1 MAFDNFT
8 VNIVS
13 FPETAGVD
21 WTLDNP
27 SIVLT
32 LVPDAGYSISA
43 ANFSATTPLPNYVS
57 SVIFTQNG
65 SNIDCVINYTVPS
78 VMPSVDVL
86 VSLCATGFAEATAI
100 TVSGT
105 IKDCGTSN
113 ISLPKVGDLPDTYSG
128 SGNWDST
135 QTVFTGSDDNSATL
149 SYTLGLEQVYLNG
162 VKLVSGD
169 DYVTTSTS
177 TITLQ
182 EDAVQGDDNQYL
194 DPGS

>member
-86 VSLCATGFAEATAI
+86 VSLCATGFAEATAV

-113 ISLPKVGDLPDTYSG
+113 IGLPKVGDLPTSYSG
-128 SGNWDST
+128 RD
-135 QTVFTGSDDNSATL
+135 
-149 SYTLGLEQVYLNG
+149 LGIHLKPCLLN
-162 VKLVSGD
+162 
-169 DYVTTSTS
+169 
-177 TITLQ
+177 Q
-182 EDAVQGDDNQYL
+182 
-194 DPGS
+194 